1 MLPTCF
7 CGNQGENLSCVAGR
21 KALGMV
27 TLPVPPWGSVWLGAQ
42 PEIEGHDWED
52 IGLCSVTVV
61 GLIVPCVC
69 ETAYTHAYTCA
80 HLRTSFRVIS
90 NPEGLLSWLLPPG

>member
-7 CGNQGENLSCVAGR
+7 CGNQGENLCCVAGR

-27 TLPVPPWGSVWLGAQ
+27 TLPVPPRGSVWLGAQ
-42 PEIEGHDWED
+42 PEIEGHDWEG
-52 IGLCSVTVV
+52 IGSCSATVV
-61 GLIVPCVC
+61 GLIVPCVY
-69 ETAYTHAYTCA
+69 ETAYTCT